1 MLFIPF
7 AALCRDVG
15 MIFALDSDCCVCS
28 KKTPTLRSGA
38 SLMADIDTISKYL
51 IQHYP
56 DHFAHFVLA
65 RENVEVIDVIE
76 TEQTTVEFRRA
87 DSFIRVRIGEEEALV
102 HNEFQTT
109 DSTNPSMPRRMA
121 GYIGRAIEHHGLPIY
136 SNVIY
141 LRPDAGQRDPGFYEQ
156 ALPGYRVVIQ
166 YNVIRLIEI
175 EGQHILDEG
184 HSGLIPFTPL
194 MKPPEGMAPDAWL
207 HQCIHTARTRP
218 IDRSPKA
225 DYLAGMAVLSEL
237 VYEPETVS
245 DIILKEGIMDLIR
258 ESSLIQYFKREGR
271 EEGIDQGIARGERKS
286 TLEAIFEVLEIRFD
300 LPTSH
305 PLSTRISA
313 IEDLQRL
320 KQLHRAAI
328 QVSNLDEFGRMLDST
343 P

>member
-1 MLFIPF
+1 
-7 AALCRDVG
+7 
-15 MIFALDSDCCVCS
+15 
-28 KKTPTLRSGA
+28 
-38 SLMADIDTISKYL
+38 MADIDIISKYL

-65 RENVEVIDVIE
+65 REDVEVIDVIE
-76 TEQTTVEFRRA
+76 TEQTTVEARRA
-87 DSFIRVRIGEEEALV
+87 DSFIRVRIGEDEALV

-109 DSTNPSMPRRMA
+109 DSSPSMPRRMA

-166 YNVIRLIEI
+166 YNVIRLIEV
-175 EGQHILDEG
+175 EGQHILDAG

-194 MKPPEGMAPDAWL
+194 MKPPEGMTSDAWL
-207 HQCIHTARTRP
+207 QQCIHTARTRP

-225 DYLAGMAVLSEL
+225 DYLAGMVALSEL
-237 VYEPETVS
+237 VYTSETIS
-245 DIILKEGIMDLIR
+245 DIIFKEGIMDIIR
-258 ESSLIQYFKREGR
+258 ESSLIQSFKREGR
-271 EEGIDQGIARGERKS
+271 EEGFEQGIEQGQRKS
-286 TLEAIFEVLEIRFD
+286 TLEDILEVLEIRFD
-300 LPTSH
+300 LPALH
-305 PLSTRISA
+305 PLSDRIAA

-328 QVSNLDEFGRMLDST
+328 QVSNLDEFGHLLDST
-343 P
+343 A

>member
-1 MLFIPF
+1 
-7 AALCRDVG
+7 
-15 MIFALDSDCCVCS
+15 
-28 KKTPTLRSGA
+28 
-38 SLMADIDTISKYL
+38 MADIDIISKYL

-65 RENVEVIDVIE
+65 REDVEVIDVIE
-76 TEQTTVEFRRA
+76 TEQTTVEARRA
-87 DSFIRVRIGEEEALV
+87 DSFIRVRIGENEALV

-109 DSTNPSMPRRMA
+109 DSSPSMPRRMA

-166 YNVIRLIEI
+166 YNVIRLIEV
-175 EGQHILDEG
+175 EGQHILDAG

-194 MKPPEGMAPDAWL
+194 MKPPEGMTSDAWL
-207 HQCIHTARTRP
+207 QQCIHTARTRP

-225 DYLAGMAVLSEL
+225 DYLAGMVALSEL
-237 VYEPETVS
+237 VYTSETIS
-245 DIILKEGIMDLIR
+245 DIIFKEGIMDIIR
-258 ESSLIQYFKREGR
+258 ESSLIQSFKREGR
-271 EEGIDQGIARGERKS
+271 EEGFEQGIEQGQRKS
-286 TLEAIFEVLEIRFD
+286 TLEDILEVLEIRFD
-300 LPTSH
+300 LPASH
-305 PLSTRISA
+305 TLSDRIAA

-328 QVSNLDEFGRMLDST
+328 QVSTLDEFGHLLDST
-343 P
+343 A

>member
-1 MLFIPF
+1 
-7 AALCRDVG
+7 
-15 MIFALDSDCCVCS
+15 
-28 KKTPTLRSGA
+28 
-38 SLMADIDTISKYL
+38 MADIDTISKYL

-65 RENVEVIDVIE
+65 REDVEVIDVIE
-76 TEQTTVEFRRA
+76 TEQTTVEARRA

-109 DSTNPSMPRRMA
+109 DSTTPSMPRRMA

-141 LRPDAGQRDPGFYEQ
+141 LRPNAGQRDPGFYEQ

-175 EGQHILDEG
+175 EGQRVLDER

-194 MKPPEGMAPDAWL
+194 MKPPEGMASEVWL
-207 HQCIHTARTRP
+207 HQCIHTAQSRP
-218 IDRSPKA
+218 IARSLKA
-225 DYLAGMAVLSEL
+225 NYLAGMVALSEL
-237 VYEPETVS
+237 VYESETIS
-245 DIILKEGIMDLIR
+245 DIILKEGIMDIIR
-258 ESSLIQYFKREGR
+258 ESSLIQQFTQQSR
-271 EEGIDQGIARGERKS
+271 EEGIGQGIQES
-286 TLEAIFEVLEIRFD
+286 IQEVLEIRFGLRETD
-300 LPTSH
+300 
-305 PLSTRISA
+305 PLFARIAA

-328 QVSNLDEFGRMLDST
+328 QVSSLDEFGRMLDLT
-343 P
+343 A

>member
-76 TEQTTVEFRRA
+76 TEQTTVESRRA

-102 HNEFQTT
+102 HHEFQTT

-166 YNVIRLIEI
+166 YNVIRLIKI

-207 HQCIHTARTRP
+207 HQCLHTARTRP
-218 IDRSPKA
+218 IGRSPQA
-225 DYLAGMAVLSEL
+225 DYLAGMVALSGL
-237 VYEPETVS
+237 VYAPETIS
-245 DIILKEGIMDLIR
+245 DIIFKEGIMDIIR
-258 ESSLIQYFKREGR
+258 ESSIIQSFTQQSR
-271 EEGIDQGIARGERKS
+271 EEGIEQGQRKS
-286 TLEAIFEVLEIRFD
+286 TLEDILEVLKIRFD
-300 LPTSH
+300 LPASH
-305 PLSTRISA
+305 SLSARISA

>member
-1 MLFIPF
+1 
-7 AALCRDVG
+7 
-15 MIFALDSDCCVCS
+15 
-28 KKTPTLRSGA
+28 
-38 SLMADIDTISKYL
+38 MADIDIISKYL

-65 RENVEVIDVIE
+65 REDVEVIDVIE
-76 TEQTTVEFRRA
+76 TEQTTVESRRA
-87 DSFIRVRIGEEEALV
+87 DSFIRVRIGEDEALV

-109 DSTNPSMPRRMA
+109 DSSPSMPRRMA

-166 YNVIRLIEI
+166 YNVIRLIEV
-175 EGQHILDEG
+175 EGQHILDAG

-194 MKPPEGMAPDAWL
+194 MKPPEGMTSDAWL
-207 HQCIHTARTRP
+207 QQCIHTARSRP

-225 DYLAGMAVLSEL
+225 DYLAGMVALSEL
-237 VYEPETVS
+237 VYTSETIS
-245 DIILKEGIMDLIR
+245 DIIFKEGIMDIIR
-258 ESSLIQYFKREGR
+258 ESSLIQSFKREGI
-271 EEGIDQGIARGERKS
+271 EEGFEQGIEQGQRKS
-286 TLEAIFEVLEIRFD
+286 TLEDILEVLEIRFD
-300 LPTSH
+300 LPASH
-305 PLSTRISA
+305 PLSDRIAA

-343 P
+343 E

>member
-1 MLFIPF
+1 
-7 AALCRDVG
+7 
-15 MIFALDSDCCVCS
+15 
-28 KKTPTLRSGA
+28 
-38 SLMADIDTISKYL
+38 MADIDTISKYL

-65 RENVEVIDVIE
+65 REDVEVIDVIE
-76 TEQTTVEFRRA
+76 TEQTTVESRRA
-87 DSFIRVRIGEEEALV
+87 DSFIRVRIGEDEALV

-109 DSTNPSMPRRMA
+109 DSSPSMPRRMA

-166 YNVIRLIEI
+166 YNVIRLIEV
-175 EGQHILDEG
+175 EGQHILDAG

-194 MKPPEGMAPDAWL
+194 MKPPEGMTSDAWL
-207 HQCIHTARTRP
+207 QQCIHTARTRP

-225 DYLAGMAVLSEL
+225 DYLAGMVALSEL
-237 VYEPETVS
+237 VYTSETIS
-245 DIILKEGIMDLIR
+245 DIIFKEGIMDIIR
-258 ESSLIQYFKREGR
+258 ESSLIQSFKREGR
-271 EEGIDQGIARGERKS
+271 EEGFEQGIEQGQRKS
-286 TLEAIFEVLEIRFD
+286 TLEDILEVLEIRFD
-300 LPTSH
+300 LPASH
-305 PLSTRISA
+305 PLSDRIAA

-328 QVSNLDEFGRMLDST
+328 QVSNLDEFGHLLDST
-343 P
+343 A